1 MAKARNRVRTNDPVG
16 LRNRLLD
23 AAASAFQ
30 SAGFRA
36 TSIHDLIRATGV
48 TGGALHH
55 HFPSKKSLALAVIDE
70 RVAVEVASTWIDQ
83 VAEAPTAAQGI
94 VAVFAAVGDALEAQG
109 SISGCPLGNLASEL
123 STEDEDLR
131 ASLAQH
137 YGRWRRA
144 IAGKLEADR
153 ASGRAAYAGENATG
167 FADVVIALFTGALTI
182 GKAEQSTAALRA
194 AERQLRTWMS
204 ADL

>member
-1 MAKARNRVRTNDPVG
+1 MAKPRNRIRSNDPVG

-30 SAGFRA
+30 SGGYRA
-36 TSIHDLIRATGV
+36 TSIHDLIRQTGV

-70 RVAVEVASTWIDQ
+70 RIASEVASTWVDR

-94 VAVFAAVGDALEAQG
+94 LAVFENVADGLDAQG
-109 SISGCPLGNLASEL
+109 SVGGCPLGNLASEL
-123 STEDEDLR
+123 ALGDDEVRDALAGRYADWR
-131 ASLAQH
+131 A
-137 YGRWRRA
+137 A
-144 IAGKLEADR
+144 IVARIEADMV
-153 ASGRAAYAGENATG
+153 AGRAVYAAGDAAG

-182 GKAEQSTAALRA
+182 GKAEQSTGALRA
-194 AERQLRTWMS
+194 ASRQLRHWMA